1 MTMSE
6 FPAFAEMER
15 SSWSD
20 ATRAS
25 GYVQLF
31 ASAPDQAIES
41 LLDAAGADR
50 GLKALDLCCGQGN
63 VSEAMLSRG
72 CQVVGCGFFAG
83 NAGVRAATGAKRQPS
98 LKRTR
103 RSLPLSTPN
112 LIIVVSEFGRVPCP
126 GSASRAGGGAAR
138 SSFRAEEFAMT
149 VWCGPESSPLLCE
162 LCTAAIKTHGR
173 PTTSA
178 APPGPDFHQFAR
190 RGRG

>member
-15 SSWSD
+15 SGWSD

-72 CQVVGCGFFAG
+72 CQVVGVDFSPAMLAWQCHG
-83 NAGVRAATGAKRQPS
+83 
-98 LKRTR
+98 TR
-103 RSLPLSTPN
+103 LRSHCSHPQ
-112 LIIVVSEFGRVPCP
+112 
-126 GSASRAGGGAAR
+126 AR
-138 SSFRAEEFAMT
+138 S
-149 VWCGPESSPLLCE
+149 
-162 LCTAAIKTHGR
+162 
-173 PTTSA
+173 TSA
-178 APPGPDFHQFAR
+178 QLQWAIPVPLKQWPW
-190 RGRG
+190 